1 MLKLR
6 EEERKAVMKEI
17 PNEYANQFKSF
28 EEFKEFMSDKARKQ
42 LVNAFNKTDL
52 KNWKNEKHN

>member
-1 MLKLR
+1 MR
-6 EEERKAVMKEI
+6 FNTTISMKEI

-42 LVNAFNKTDL
+42 LVDAFNKTDL